1 MAITTSAS
9 TMAPPWVML
18 MVVVLAHR
26 ECEHTCGSNTPHPKV
41 DGKWGVVTSKCVH
54 STPSGK
60 KLMDIEYYTSTHT
73 RIHLSL
79 CSSRRI
85 LLLVCNTNSRTRY
98 KDDE

>member
-41 DGKWGVVTSKCVH
+41 DGKWGVVTSK
-54 STPSGK
+54 
-60 KLMDIEYYTSTHT
+60 
-73 RIHLSL
+73 
-79 CSSRRI
+79 
-85 LLLVCNTNSRTRY
+85 
-98 KDDE
+98 

>member
-1 MAITTSAS
+1 
-9 TMAPPWVML
+9 MAPPWVML

-60 KLMDIEYYTSTHT
+60 KLMDIEYYTTVVLTLAYIYHCVHPGESY
-73 RIHLSL
+73 S
-79 CSSRRI
+79 
-85 LLLVCNTNSRTRY
+85 
-98 KDDE
+98 